1 MPVDGS
7 WRPFLLR
14 ALDRLDQCRVV
25 VLGDLYLDEYVVGRA
40 TRLSREA
47 PIPVLEFERR
57 FMLPGGAANPA
68 HNVVSLGGRAEQVG
82 VVGDDT
88 DGRTLVEELERLG
101 IGTRGVVVDPTRPT
115 TTKMRVLAQ
124 GALRFPQQVAR
135 VDRQERR
142 PVSAAVERSLQERLE
157 GLLADAQALVV
168 SDYRSGAVTEG
179 LAVVAREMA
188 QRGGLLATVDSQGNL
203 DKFEGYGLIKCN
215 RAEAEAAL
223 GEVWASEES
232 IRAGAERLVE
242 RTGAEAVV
250 VTLGPDG
257 LALRTAD
264 GGYLRLPAANRSEV
278 FDVTGAG
285 DTVIALL
292 TMGRLAGLDW
302 PLAAA
307 LANYGAGL
315 VVRKLGNATPGLD
328 ELRWAIEQW

>member
-1 MPVDGS
+1 MSLDES
-7 WRPFLLR
+7 WRPLLLR
-14 ALDRLDQCRVV
+14 ALDRLYECRVV
-25 VLGDLYLDEYVVGRA
+25 VLGDLYLDEYIVGRA

-57 FMLPGGAANPA
+57 FVLPGGAANPA
-68 HNVVSLGGRAEQVG
+68 HNVVALGGRAEQVG
-82 VVGDDT
+82 VVGDDAE
-88 DGRTLVEELERLG
+88 GRTLVEELKRLG

-223 GEVWASEES
+223 GEVWGSEES

-242 RTGAEAVV
+242 LTGAEAVV
-250 VTLGPDG
+250 VTLGADG
-257 LALRTAD
+257 LALHTAD

-292 TMGRLAGLDW
+292 ALGRLAGLDW